1 MGIEFELKYRAT
13 PEIQQQLL
21 AEIPGQDQP
30 FTMQTT
36 YYDTPSAVLSARRYT
51 LRRRLENGVSVCTLK
66 VPAENGARGEWEVN
80 CDTIEAAIPML
91 CKLGCSADLPV
102 LTAEGLI
109 PICGARFN
117 RIARTVELP
126 DCVVELAIDEG
137 VLTGGGKEL
146 PLCEVE
152 IELKSGSQAVC
163 VAFARKLSELYHL
176 TPEEKSKF
184 RRALDLY
191 RGE

>member
-13 PEIQQQLL
+13 PQLQQQILG
-21 AEIPGQDQP
+21 EIPGADQR
-30 FTMQTT
+30 FSMQTT
-36 YYDTPSAVLSARRYT
+36 YYDTPSASLSARHYT
-51 LRRRLENGVSVCTLK
+51 LRRRMENEVSVCTLK
-66 VPAENGARGEWEVN
+66 APATNSARGEWEVN
-80 CDTIEAAIPML
+80 CDSIETAIPML
-91 CKLGCSADLPV
+91 CKLGCPADLPV
-102 LTAEGLI
+102 LTAEGVV
-109 PICGARFN
+109 PICGARFT

-137 VLTGGGKEL
+137 VLMGGGKEI

-163 VAFARKLSELYHL
+163 VAFAQKLAELYRL